1 MGWGSRMIERYRI
14 YIISILLAVIGFG
27 LYLIYSQP
35 GQVDSSHDSKEVIV
49 DISGAV
55 KNPGVYNLTSED
67 RIIDA
72 INIAGGLSKKA
83 DLELIAQDINQ
94 ASFLEDEQ
102 KIFIP
107 VKKAQ
112 LTSSVAPAQTN
123 QSDIVSS
130 STSGAVVNIN
140 TATAAELES
149 LPGIGQVYAQR
160 IVDFRNQ
167 IGRFTSASQL
177 LEVSG
182 IGERTL
188 EKIVPYISL

>member
-1 MGWGSRMIERYRI
+1 MIERYRI